1 MKLDEIC
8 IISISDL
15 LIIFKWEYIVFS
27 FLFLFQGVEHVE
39 KRNPRKTKQKE
50 DSDVEKMEVP
60 EEEKIVATSTKD
72 EGAPVK
78 QEKDVI
84 FEADVS
90 DDEIVLKTPPFA
102 KKKLVRITPS
112 SPAVRLG
119 DTKAEVGSVKK
130 TLKKELATVTTA
142 DDSPKLNKNT
152 PKLNKDTP
160 KLKNTPKSNKNTP
173 KSSKD
178 TPKLNKDTPKSNKNT
193 PKLNKNTP
201 KSNKDTP
208 KLNKNTPKLAITPKK
223 PKLE

>member
-1 MKLDEIC
+1 
-8 IISISDL
+8 
-15 LIIFKWEYIVFS
+15 
-27 FLFLFQGVEHVE
+27 
-39 KRNPRKTKQKE
+39 
-50 DSDVEKMEVP
+50 MEVP

-72 EGAPVK
+72 QGAPVK

-102 KKKLVRITPS
+102 KKKLVKITPS

-160 KLKNTPKSNKNTP
+160 KLNKDTPKLNKNTPKSNKNTP
-173 KSSKD
+173 KLNKD
-178 TPKLNKDTPKSNKNT
+178 TPKLNKDTPKSKKDT
-193 PKLNKNTP
+193 PKSNKNTP